1 MSWAGTPGRIEALPN
16 LSPEQ
21 QELFGQLIQALSG
34 QGGLLEGGLQNLQ
47 KMLTG
52 DASEFEAPA
61 MRQFNEQIVPGIAER
76 FSGMGEGGQQSSA
89 FGQQLGAAG
98 AGLSENLAMQRANM
112 QQQGLQ
118 QLMQML
124 GLGMQSQFQYQQIPG
139 QEGFMQPFAQGV
151 GSALPGAVMGGAPGA
166 AKGVADWASKKFLNQ

>member
-1 MSWAGTPGRIEALPN
+1 MSWLTGTPGRIQALPN

-21 QELFGQLIQALSG
+21 QQLFGQLIQALSG
-34 QGGLLEGGLQNLQ
+34 GGGQGGQEGLLSGGLQNLQ
-47 KMLTG
+47 QMLTG
-52 DASEFEAPA
+52 DASAFETPA

-76 FSGMGEGGQQSSA
+76 FSGMGEGAQQSSA

-118 QLMQML
+118 QLMQL
-124 GLGMQSQFQYQQIPG
+124 LGMGTQSQFQYQQIPG
-139 QEGFMQPFAQGV
+139 QEGFLQPFAKGV
-151 GSALPGAVMGGAPGA
+151 GQAAGTAGMMAL
-166 AKGVADWASKKFLNQ
+166 L